1 MRAAAP
7 SSDAFPALRVG
18 APGRRAA
25 RRGSPPDLATD
36 AARDAAVTSL
46 VEGFHAASTRKSR
59 AAMWAT
65 TLSFLDRWGL
75 RPFPPSKETVV
86 ALGAALKAGSYASA
100 ENYLLLYRGRCL
112 DADFPYSPALQ
123 RLHQDVV
130 RSCQRG
136 AGAPTKALGLPL
148 LRLFELDVSIDAPW
162 VAGGPVGPACAVIA
176 GAWFMA
182 REVELATTRAS
193 LVSLEQNDEGDSV
206 VKWYLP
212 ASKTDAEA
220 RGVARA
226 HGCCCSA
233 ASPASCPFHA
243 VEAQLARLRRLFPD
257 RWSVDGPAADLPL
270 FPAADGTVVTK
281 EAMVQTIIEAARR
294 LGVPLRSPD
303 SSARVSGH
311 SLRVSGAQGLAKA
324 GVDSW
329 AIQLLGRWGSSAVLG
344 YIREVPLELSATW
357 ATRAARSRTL
367 EEVLRQRSRGSEEGA
382 LAVAA
387 ASGPSSSS
395 TPRSAPLAVTAALA
409 GPLAEAVAAEAVA
422 ELLVSDCSF
431 VASPSGKW
439 HRLSHQTGLGNH
451 AAGYTAACGWSYTGP
466 SSAIVSVLPIAL
478 CHKWFCARCFT
489 EHRANLKARP

>member
-1 MRAAAP
+1 MHAAAP
-7 SSDAFPALRVG
+7 TTDGFPALREG
-18 APGRRAA
+18 APGRRAL
-25 RRGSPPDLATD
+25 RRGSPPDLTTA
-36 AARDAAVTSL
+36 AARSTAVSAL
-46 VEGFHAASTRKSR
+46 VDGFHADSTRKSR
-59 AAMWAT
+59 AAMWVT
-65 TLSFLDRWGL
+65 MLSFLDRWGL
-75 RPFPPSKETVV
+75 QPFPPSRETVV

-112 DADFPYSPALQ
+112 DENCPYGAALQ
-123 RLHQDVV
+123 RLHHDVV

-136 AGAPTKALGLPL
+136 AGAPIKALGLPL
-148 LRLFELDVSIDAPW
+148 LRLFELDASGDAPW
-162 VAGGPVGPACAVIA
+162 VAGGPVGPACAIIA

-193 LVSLEQNDEGDSV
+193 LVSLELNSEGEAV
-206 VKWYLP
+206 VKWHLP

-243 VEAQLARLRRLFPD
+243 VKTQLSRLQRLFPG

-303 SSARVSGH
+303 ASARVSGH

-367 EEVLRQRSRGSEEGA
+367 EEVLRQRSRGSEEGVV
-382 LAVAA
+382 AVPA

-395 TPRSAPLAVTAALA
+395 SPRPSPLAVRAALA
-409 GPLAEAVAAEAVA
+409 GSLAEAVAAEAVA

-466 SSAIVSVLPIAL
+466 SSAIVSVLPVAL